1 MYRIGRFSKPEYR
14 FLLGTK
20 YNVKTT
26 DCGRDVRVPGTILRT
41 ARIKFDETSTG
52 ADSLEKNSEER
63 KMYEKWLS
71 ERSESFSSSGIR
83 KVFDLGAKLTNPIN
97 LSIGQPDFDMPEKAR
112 EGAINAI
119 SNKKSGYTPT
129 QGLKELIARLQ
140 ADTDKRYAHADR
152 KLFVTSGTSG
162 GLLLAALAF
171 VNPGDEVILF
181 DPYFVMYEA
190 LVKMVGGVPVL
201 IDTYPDFKYDVQ
213 KVADAITPKTKMILF
228 NSPANPTGHVA
239 TGEEAQGIARLAKEK
254 DILLIS
260 DEIYEQFCHVPFV
273 SPAQFNDQTLVLGGF
288 SKSHGMPGWRVGF
301 AHGPHEIVE
310 AMLKFQQYSFVCA
323 PQVAQWGALTALDVD
338 MSAEIANYKRKR
350 DMILDGI
357 GDLYEIARP
366 EGAFYMFPKAPWGT
380 ASEFVE
386 TAITEYSMLVIPGN
400 VFSAADTHFR
410 ISYAASDETI
420 GRGIDAFRKLAK
432 YK

>member
-1 MYRIGRFSKPEYR
+1 
-14 FLLGTK
+14 
-20 YNVKTT
+20 
-26 DCGRDVRVPGTILRT
+26 
-41 ARIKFDETSTG
+41 
-52 ADSLEKNSEER
+52 
-63 KMYEKWLS
+63 MYESWLS
-71 ERSESFSSSGIR
+71 ERSKSFSSSGIR
-83 KVFDLGAKLTNPIN
+83 KVFDLGAKLENPIN
-97 LSIGQPDFDMPEKAR
+97 LSIGQPDFDMPKEAR
-112 EGAINAI
+112 EGAIAAVN
-119 SNKKSGYTPT
+119 NRKSGYTPT
-129 QGLKELIARLQ
+129 QGLKPLIDRIQ
-140 ADTDKRYAHADR
+140 GIVDKEYQHADR
-152 KLFVTSGTSG
+152 KVFITSGTSG

-181 DPYFVMYEA
+181 DPYFVMYES

-239 TGEEAQGIARLAKEK
+239 TREETEGIAKLAKEK
-254 DILLIS
+254 NIMLIS
-260 DEIYEQFCHVPFV
+260 DEIYRQFCHVPFT
-273 SPAQFNDQTLVLGGF
+273 SPAEFNEQTLVLGGF

-301 AHGPHEIVE
+301 AHGPKEVIE
-310 AMLKFQQYSFVCA
+310 TMLKFQQYSFVCA
-323 PQVAQWGALTALDVD
+323 PHVAQWGALEGMDAD
-338 MSAEIANYKRKR
+338 MSGEIANYRRKR
-350 DMILDGI
+350 DMLLEGM

-386 TAITEYSMLVIPGN
+386 KAITEFSLLIIPGN
-400 VFSAADTHFR
+400 VFSARDTNFR

-420 GRGIDAFRKLAK
+420 ERGIEAFRKLAK

>member
-1 MYRIGRFSKPEYR
+1 M
-14 FLLGTK
+14 
-20 YNVKTT
+20 
-26 DCGRDVRVPGTILRT
+26 
-41 ARIKFDETSTG
+41 
-52 ADSLEKNSEER
+52 ER
-63 KMYEKWLS
+63 WLS
-71 ERSESFSSSGIR
+71 KRSAAFDSSGIR

-97 LSIGQPDFDMPEKAR
+97 LSIGQPDFDMPEAAR
-112 EGAINAI
+112 DAATFAIN
-119 SNKKSGYTPT
+119 SRKSGYTPT
-129 QGLKELIARLQ
+129 QGLRQLIDRLQ
-140 ADTDKRYAHADR
+140 KNVDQQYHHADR
-152 KLFVTSGTSG
+152 KLFITSGTSG

-239 TGEEAQGIARLAKEK
+239 TREEAQGIAQLAKEK
-254 DILLIS
+254 NILLIS
-260 DEIYEQFCHVPFV
+260 DEIYEQFCHTEFV
-273 SPAQFNDQTLVLGGF
+273 SPAEYNDETLVMGGF

-301 AHGPHEIVE
+301 AHGPAKLIET
-310 AMLKFQQYSFVCA
+310 MLKFQQYSFVCA
-323 PQVAQWGALTALDVD
+323 PQVSQWGALAGLDVD
-338 MSAEIANYKRKR
+338 MSGEIANYRRKR

-380 ASEFVE
+380 SSEFVD
-386 TAITEYSMLVIPGN
+386 TAIHEYSMLIIPGN
-400 VFSAADTHFR
+400 VFSARDTNFR

-420 GRGIDAFRKLAK
+420 QRGIEAFRKLAK
-432 YK
+432 RS

>member
-1 MYRIGRFSKPEYR
+1 
-14 FLLGTK
+14 
-20 YNVKTT
+20 
-26 DCGRDVRVPGTILRT
+26 
-41 ARIKFDETSTG
+41 
-52 ADSLEKNSEER
+52 
-63 KMYEKWLS
+63 MYERWLS
-71 ERSESFSSSGIR
+71 ERSRAFSSSGIR

-97 LSIGQPDFDMPEKAR
+97 LSIGQPDFDMPNEAR
-112 EGAINAI
+112 RGAIDAVN
-119 SNKKSGYTPT
+119 SRKSGYTPT
-129 QGLKELIARLQ
+129 QGLKQLIDRLQ
-140 ADTDKRYAHADR
+140 ADTDARYHHADR
-152 KLFVTSGTSG
+152 KLFITSGTSG
-162 GLLLAALAF
+162 GLLLAILSF

-239 TGEEAQGIARLAKEK
+239 TREEAEEIARLAREK
-254 DILLIS
+254 NIILIS
-260 DEIYEQFCHVPFV
+260 DEIYEQFCHVKFT
-273 SPAQFNDQTLVLGGF
+273 SPAEFNDQTLVMGGF

-301 AHGPHEIVE
+301 AHGPAEMIE
-310 AMLKFQQYSFVCA
+310 TMLKFQQYSFVCA
-323 PQVAQWGALTALDVD
+323 PQAAQWAALAGLEAD
-338 MSAEIANYKRKR
+338 MSAEIANYRRKR

-380 ASEFVE
+380 SSEFVE
-386 TAITEYSMLVIPGN
+386 TAITKYSMLIIPGN
-400 VFSAADTHFR
+400 VFSSRDTNFR

-420 GRGIDAFRKLAK
+420 ERGIDAFRKLAK
-432 YK
+432 H